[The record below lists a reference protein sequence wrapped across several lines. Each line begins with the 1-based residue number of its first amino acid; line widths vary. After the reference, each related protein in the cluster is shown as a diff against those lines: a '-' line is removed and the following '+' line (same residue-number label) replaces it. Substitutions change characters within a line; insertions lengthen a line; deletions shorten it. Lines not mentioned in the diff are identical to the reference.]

1 MGFEL
6 RFTDK
11 EITAWGGMG
20 LMKRMLDRIGFD
32 SALEACDFPKPG
44 SNRGYSPIQLLL
56 QFMLSVWCGVVRIG
70 LNIRRLPVMT
80 RCFRNCLASNAWRTL
95 KQSCGCSESLIKRL

>member
-20 LMKRMLDRIGFD
+20 LMKRLLDRIGFS
-32 SALEACDFPKPG
+32 SALEACELPQQR
-44 SNRGYSPIQLLL
+44 SNRGYSPIQLVV
-56 QFMLSVWCGVVRIG
+56 QFMLSVWCGA
-70 LNIRRLPVMT
+70 N
-80 RCFRNCLASNAWRTL
+80 
-95 KQSCGCSESLIKRL
+95 

>member
-20 LMKRMLDRIGFD
+20 LMKRLLDRIIFS
-32 SALEACDFPKPG
+32 SALEGFGGFRTSQYAHTYC
-44 SNRGYSPIQLLL
+44 
-56 QFMLSVWCGVVRIG
+56 RI
-70 LNIRRLPVMT
+70 
-80 RCFRNCLASNAWRTL
+80 S
-95 KQSCGCSESLIKRL
+95 S